1 MLVYEINES
10 IFTIQIIVI
19 GSINWPNIE
28 SGPVID
34 FLLHLIKV
42 VDFDF
47 FFLFYNR
54 IKYVKQ
60 IEMTI
65 YFSGL

>member
-47 FFLFYNR
+47 FFSIL
-54 IKYVKQ
+54 
-60 IEMTI
+60 
-65 YFSGL
+65 